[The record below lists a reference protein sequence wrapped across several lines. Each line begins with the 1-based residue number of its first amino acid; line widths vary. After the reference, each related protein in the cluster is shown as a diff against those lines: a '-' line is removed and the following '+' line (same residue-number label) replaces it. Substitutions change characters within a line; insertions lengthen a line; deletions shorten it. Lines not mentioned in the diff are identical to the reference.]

1 MSTPTTPLPTLDEAL
16 NITEADLVA
25 NRAGRLSDAQKFRLT
40 KGWRRTLWIVI
51 GLVIAVGFG
60 ATLALFFGQQSGS
73 LVLTFVGILLTV
85 INAMIV
91 GVGAQGYMRTSRDL
105 RSGSISEI
113 SGVVSHTI
121 RVSGRVATYVLKVDG
136 QEVVVPRPV
145 FFAVEDGKPY
155 RLYRAPASK
164 TLLAAEPL

>member
-1 MSTPTTPLPTLDEAL
+1 MSSPAKPLPTLDEAL

-25 NRAGRLSDAQKFRLT
+25 NREGRLSDAQKQRLT
-40 KGWRRTLWIVI
+40 RGWRRTLWIVI

-60 ATLALFFGQQSGS
+60 ATLALFFAQQSGS
-73 LVLTFVGILLTV
+73 LILTFIGILFTVFNALIVGI
-85 INAMIV
+85 
-91 GVGAQGYMRTSRDL
+91 GAQSYLRTSRDL
-105 RSGSISEI
+105 RAGTVSEL

-121 RVSGRVATYVLKVDG
+121 RVSGRVATYILKLDG

-145 FFAVEDGKPY
+145 FFALEDGKPY
-155 RLYRAPASK
+155 RLYTAPTSK